1 VMKYIILAYE
11 PTGMSDADSVHERGL
26 AESENM
32 RWMEY
37 KGAMLRAGV
46 MLSMN
51 DLAAEYTATTVRYR
65 SGKRHFVD
73 GPYCQTQEQIS
84 RYYIIDVND
93 LDEALEWAFR
103 CPAAVHGAVEV
114 RPLLD
119 RGLGLEGQAPALP
132 KM

>member
-1 VMKYIILAYE
+1 MRYIILVYE
-11 PTGMSDADSVHERGL
+11 PASASDADSLRDGGL
-26 AESENM
+26 VESETM

-51 DLAAEYTATTVRYR
+51 DLAAEYTATTVRFR
-65 SGKRHFVD
+65 SGKRHFLD
-73 GPYCQTQEQIS
+73 GPYCKTQEQIS
-84 RYYIIDVND
+84 RYYVIDVND
-93 LDEALEWAFR
+93 LDEALDWAFR
-103 CPAAVHGAVEV
+103 CPAALSGAVEV

-119 RGLGLEGQAPALP
+119 RGMGLEEKAVVMP